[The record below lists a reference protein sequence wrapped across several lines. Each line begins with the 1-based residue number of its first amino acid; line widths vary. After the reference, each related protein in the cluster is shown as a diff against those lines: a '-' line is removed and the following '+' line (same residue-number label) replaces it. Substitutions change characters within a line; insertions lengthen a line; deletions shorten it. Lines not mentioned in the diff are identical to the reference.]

1 MSFLPTSTACSA
13 HHPAG
18 LLHPAADHGVR
29 PVSRLERP
37 TGGGTWGSAMPS
49 AVLPPRIFS
58 QGRTTLR
65 SFLPCTQ
72 PSYACGATE
81 IAPSPF
87 VDARLTDSSA
97 PLRATRSLW
106 ATKARIRAV
115 HGRASPLAVAAPP
128 LLTASA
134 ESLSSRHP
142 RRAWRNHST
151 SGSSSTYRS
160 VAPARR
166 CRPAGARCFHGLSA
180 LHTPSSRTV
189 LPPKRPHL
197 RRGVRSTSCSGSAAS
212 PASRSGATRG
222 RRDAG
227 HRAPRSVAGRRRGP
241 EGKGSGPER
250 PSEDGTRERSHPSE
264 NPPRAS

>member
-1 MSFLPTSTACSA
+1 MGISHAIRGASA
-13 HHPAG
+13 RDLFP
-18 LLHPAADHGVR
+18 
-29 PVSRLERP
+29 
-37 TGGGTWGSAMPS
+37 GTHDPS
-49 AVLPPRIFS
+49 KPF
-58 QGRTTLR
+58 
-65 SFLPCTQ
+65 PCTQ

-106 ATKARIRAV
+106 ATEARIRAV

-134 ESLSSRHP
+134 TALFEVSCETSFEPDIRGAPGAATRPQGLSPRTDPLHP
-142 RRAWRNHST
+142 H
-151 SGSSSTYRS
+151 S
-160 VAPARR
+160 VAALPVPDASMGFLL
-166 CRPAGARCFHGLSA
+166 CTHRPRG
-180 LHTPSSRTV
+180 P
-189 LPPKRPHL
+189 PPKRPHL

-241 EGKGSGPER
+241 EGKGSGHKR